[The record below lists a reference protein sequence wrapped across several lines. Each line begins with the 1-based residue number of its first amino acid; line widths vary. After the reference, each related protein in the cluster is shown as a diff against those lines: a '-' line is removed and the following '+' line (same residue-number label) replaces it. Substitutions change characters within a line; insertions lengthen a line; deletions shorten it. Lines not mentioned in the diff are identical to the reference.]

1 MITIK
6 SILYPTDFSKYSLY
20 ALEYALSFARQYG
33 AKLYIVHVLPNYPL
47 ILGPEVTFVNVP
59 KLEQATSEY
68 VQGEMKKLKEQC
80 AAQGVECEDLVLVG
94 TPFVQIIDAAR
105 DKKVD
110 LIVIATHGRTGIRHA
125 LFGSVAEKVV
135 RKSPCP
141 VLSIKHPE
149 HDFVMP

>member
-20 ALEYALSFARQYG
+20 ALDYALSFAKQYG

-68 VQGEMKKLKEQC
+68 VQAEITKIKEQC
-80 AAQGVECEDLVLVG
+80 AAQGVECEDVVMVG
-94 TPFVQIIDAAR
+94 TPFVQIINAAR
-105 DKKVD
+105 EKKVD
-110 LIVIATHGRTGIRHA
+110 LIVIATHGRSGLSHV
-125 LFGSVAEKVV
+125 LFGSVAERVV
-135 RKSPCP
+135 RKAPCP

-149 HDFVMP
+149 HEFVMP